1 MTIRTTFE
9 TTLAPAPAALTPVV
23 PAGRKKRSVLVWA
36 SYTWLGLTILSA
48 LLAGVLPIAEYDVQV
63 AASRLQP
70 QLGSLDLLLGTDS
83 FGRSILSRCIHGA
96 QVSLLVGTVAG
107 LAGLS
112 IGTSLGLLGGY
123 IGKRVDRF
131 ISLLTD
137 ATLAFPPLILLLA
150 LVAILTPS
158 VATILVGLTLVT
170 VPSFV
175 RLARANTIAWSSR
188 EFVRAARNMGAGN
201 TRILL
206 KEVLPN
212 VLPALAAFF
221 PTVVAALIV
230 AEGSLSFLGLGLP
243 PPQPSWGGM
252 INEGKSLIATS
263 PHLVFVPAAVI
274 FFTVFSLNQ
283 VGDHL
288 RHRFDRTMQD

>member
-1 MTIRTTFE
+1 MTATTQ
-9 TTLAPAPAALTPVV
+9 LDHSVAQVPAATPVV
-23 PAGRKKRSVLVWA
+23 PAARKKRSLIVWA
-36 SYTWLGLTILSA
+36 SYAWLVSTIGLAVIA
-48 LLAGVLPIAEYDVQV
+48 GLLPLASYGVPVG
-63 AASRLQP
+63 ASRLGP

-83 FGRSILSRCIHGA
+83 FGRSVLSRCIHGA

-107 LAGLS
+107 LAGLT
-112 IGTSLGLLGGY
+112 IGTFLGLLGGY
-123 IGKRVDRF
+123 LGKRVDWF
-131 ISLLTD
+131 ISLVTD
-137 ATLAFPPLILLLA
+137 AMLAFPPLIMLLA
-150 LVAILTPS
+150 LASILTPS
-158 VATILVGLTLVT
+158 LTTILIGLTLVT

-188 EFVRAARNMGAGN
+188 EFVRAAKNMGAGN
-201 TRILL
+201 TRILV
-206 KEVLPN
+206 KEILPN
-212 VLPALAAFF
+212 VLPALGAFF

-230 AEGSLSFLGLGLP
+230 AEGSLAFLGLGLP

-274 FFTVFSLNQ
+274 FLTVFSLNQ

-288 RHRFDRTMQD
+288 RLRFDRTVQD